1 MTNDQGQRTAV
12 AQPPDELP
20 LKTLV
25 VYFSQTG
32 NTEAVAEAI
41 AEGLSDASAGPIDVR
56 PIEEVGPDDW
66 LAYQALGLGTPVF
79 YYHEPP
85 NVRDW
90 IKALVHSARPVPV
103 FTFNTNGGNPCNTLR
118 RMQKFLRAKG
128 GRVLDSFECFGYDT
142 YPIFL
147 KSFRRWGHPSEADLS
162 DAAAFGEAFAAKAR
176 AFLAGERV
184 AEARYDF
191 VGGRLFRL
199 SWICRKP
206 FLDRFFPKLNL
217 VPDLCT
223 QCGACARA
231 CPTDNIVLQPDPVFR
246 NRCIHCYLCER
257 VCPANAIQCD
267 WQRWTEK
274 QNPGPPTRP
283 ADAVAEP

>member
-1 MTNDQGQRTAV
+1 MTSDQGQRTAPS
-12 AQPPDELP
+12 QPADQPR

-32 NTEAVAEAI
+32 NTEQVAEAI
-41 AEGLSDASAGPIDVR
+41 AEGLSRGGAGPIDVR
-56 PIEEVGPDDW
+56 PIREVGPSDW

-90 IKALVHSARPVPV
+90 IKALAASAEPIPV

-118 RMQKFLRAKG
+118 RMQKFLAKRG

-142 YPIFL
+142 YPIYL
-147 KSFRRWGHPSEADLS
+147 KSFRKWGHPDADDLAGAS
-162 DAAAFGEAFAAKAR
+162 AFGEAFAGKAR
-176 AFLAGERV
+176 RFLAGEPV
-184 AEARYDF
+184 GETTYDF

-206 FLDRFFPKLNL
+206 VLDRFFPKLNL
-217 VPDLCT
+217 VADLCT
-223 QCGACARA
+223 RCGACARA
-231 CPTDNIVLQPDPVFR
+231 CPTGNILLQPDPLFL
-246 NRCIHCYLCER
+246 NECIHCYLCER
-257 VCPANAIQCD
+257 ICPENAIRCD
-267 WQRWTEK
+267 WRRLTEK
-274 QNPGPPTRP
+274 MNPDP
-283 ADAVAEP
+283 APSASEAPA

>member
-1 MTNDQGQRTAV
+1 MTNDEGQKAAV
-12 AQPPDELP
+12 SQPADRPR
-20 LKTLV
+20 LKTLL

-32 NTEAVAEAI
+32 NTERVAEAI
-41 AEGLSDASAGPIDVR
+41 AEGLSAAAAGPIDVR
-56 PIEEVGPDDW
+56 PIEEVGPEAW

-90 IKALVHSARPVPV
+90 IKALVRSAEPVPV

-118 RMQKFLRAKG
+118 RLQKFLKRKG

-142 YPIFL
+142 YPIYL
-147 KSFRRWGHPSEADLS
+147 KSFRKWGHPDARDLARAS
-162 DAAAFGEAFAAKAR
+162 AFGEAFAGKAR
-176 AFLAGERV
+176 AFLAGEAV
-184 AEARYDF
+184 ADADYDF

-206 FLDRFFPKLNL
+206 FLDRFFPTLTL
-217 VPDLCT
+217 AADLCT
-223 QCGACARA
+223 RCGACARA
-231 CPTDNIVLQPDPVFR
+231 CPTGNILLQPDPLFL

-257 VCPANAIQCD
+257 ICPENAIQCD
-267 WQRWTEK
+267 WRRWTEK
-274 QNPGPPTRP
+274 MNPGPPVRP
-283 ADAVAEP
+283 AEASA

>member
-1 MTNDQGQRTAV
+1 MTNDQEQIT
-12 AQPPDELP
+12 QPADEP
-20 LKTLV
+20 RLKTLV

-41 AEGLSDASAGPIDVR
+41 AEGLSDAGAGPIDVR
-56 PIEEVGPDDW
+56 PIDEVGPDDW

-90 IKALVHSARPVPV
+90 IKALVPSAEPVPV
-103 FTFNTNGGNPCNTLR
+103 FTFNTNGGNPCNTFR
-118 RMQKFLRAKG
+118 RMQKFLKRKG
-128 GRVLDSFECFGYDT
+128 GRVLDSFECFGFDT

-147 KSFRRWGHPSEADLS
+147 KSFRQWGHPSADDLAQ
-162 DAAAFGEAFAAKAR
+162 AAAFGDTFAGKAR
-176 AFLAGERV
+176 AFLAGEAV
-184 AEARYDF
+184 DEAAYDF

-217 VPDLCT
+217 AADLCT
-223 QCGACARA
+223 RCGACARA
-231 CPTDNIVLQPDPVFR
+231 CPTENILLQPDPLFL
-246 NRCIHCYLCER
+246 NHCIHCYLCER
-257 VCPANAIQCD
+257 ICPENAIQCD
-267 WQRWTEK
+267 WAFWTEK

-283 ADAVAEP
+283 AEASD